1 MRGLLWLLGLFAL
14 AAALAVAGRYNEG
27 YALVVWPPYRIQI
40 SLNLLILLLVGGFG
54 AIYALSRLVSRTLAL
69 PRAVQRYR
77 ERKSRERASQAIYD
91 AVRLRIEGRY
101 GQALKQA
108 ADAYEAGEAPGLAA
122 LLAARAAHSLRDG
135 ERYRGWLA
143 KAAGHDAEVRLAR
156 LMTEAKLAVED
167 RRFDEAAERLADLQA
182 GGQRH
187 IAALRL
193 ALRTAQARG
202 NWSEAVRV
210 VRQLV
215 KVKALTVEQ
224 ADPIKRRAHQESLR
238 QRAGDAQALAAYWQE
253 VPRDEQRDARLVGD
267 LARALIAADDSAG
280 AQKAIEA
287 QLGTDWD
294 SVLAGLYGRC
304 EGGDVRARLVKGEE
318 WLKREPRD
326 PQLLLTLGRLCVQSQ
341 LWGKAESYL
350 EASLAIAPGWGAH
363 VELARLAERIGRTD
377 DANRHYRAAAELAR
391 APEAGPPRRLP

>member
-27 YALVVWPPYRIQI
+27 YALLVWPPYRLQI
-40 SLNLLILLLVGGFG
+40 SLNLLILLLVGGFV
-54 AIYALSRLVSRTLAL
+54 ALYTLSRVVARTMAL

-91 AVRLRIEGRY
+91 TVRLRIEGRF

-108 ADAYEAGEAPGLAA
+108 TAAYEAGESPGLAA
-122 LLAARAAHSLRDG
+122 LLAARAAHSLRD
-135 ERYRGWLA
+135 ETRYRFWLG
-143 KAAGHDAEVRLAR
+143 KAAEHDGEMRLAR
-156 LMTEAKLAVED
+156 LMTEAKLAVEE
-167 RRFDEAAERLADLQA
+167 RRFDEAAERIADLQA

-193 ALRTAQARG
+193 ALRTAQAKG

-215 KVKALTVEQ
+215 KVKALTAAQ
-224 ADPIKRRAHQESLR
+224 ADPVKRRAHQEGLR
-238 QRAGDAQALAAYWQE
+238 QRAGDSLALMAYWNE
-253 VPRDEQRDARLVGD
+253 VPRDEQRDARLVGE
-267 LARALIAADDSAG
+267 LARALIAAGDSAA
-280 AQKAIEA
+280 AQKAIES
-287 QLGTDWD
+287 QLALGWD
-294 SVLAGLYGRC
+294 SALADIYGRC
-304 EGGDVRARLVKGEE
+304 EGGDVRGRLAKAEE

-326 PQLLLTLGRLCVQSQ
+326 PLLLLTLGRLCVQSQ

-350 EASLAIAPGWGAH
+350 DASLAIAPGWEAH
-363 VELARLAERIGRTD
+363 VELAHLAERIGRTD
-377 DANRHYRAAAELAR
+377 DANVHYRAAAELS
-391 APEAGPPRRLP
+391 RR

>member
-27 YALVVWPPYRIQI
+27 YALLVWPPYRLQI
-40 SLNLLILLLVGGFG
+40 SLNLLILLLVGGFV
-54 AIYALSRLVSRTLAL
+54 ALYTLSRVVARTMAL

-91 AVRLRIEGRY
+91 TVRLRIEGRF

-108 ADAYEAGEAPGLAA
+108 TAAYEAGESPGLAA
-122 LLAARAAHSLRDG
+122 LLAARAAHSLRD
-135 ERYRGWLA
+135 ETRYRFWLG
-143 KAAGHDAEVRLAR
+143 KAAEHDGEMRLAR
-156 LMTEAKLAVED
+156 LMTEAKLAVEE
-167 RRFDEAAERLADLQA
+167 RRFDEAAERIADLQA

-193 ALRTAQARG
+193 ALRTAQAKG

-215 KVKALTVEQ
+215 KVKALTAAQ
-224 ADPIKRRAHQESLR
+224 ADPVKRRAHQEGLR
-238 QRAGDAQALAAYWQE
+238 QRAGDSLALMAYWNE
-253 VPRDEQRDARLVGD
+253 VPRDEQRDARLVGE
-267 LARALIAADDSAG
+267 LARALIGAGDSAA
-280 AQKAIEA
+280 AQKAIES
-287 QLGTDWD
+287 QLALGWD
-294 SVLAGLYGRC
+294 SALADIYGRC
-304 EGGDVRARLVKGEE
+304 EGGDVRGRLAKAEE

-326 PQLLLTLGRLCVQSQ
+326 PLLLLTLGRLCVQSQ

-350 EASLAIAPGWGAH
+350 DASLAIAPGWEAH
-363 VELARLAERIGRTD
+363 VELAHLAERIGRTD
-377 DANRHYRAAAELAR
+377 DANVHYRAAAELS
-391 APEAGPPRRLP
+391 RR

>member
-27 YALVVWPPYRIQI
+27 YALLVWPPYRLQI
-40 SLNLLILLLVGGFG
+40 SLNLLVLLLVGGFV
-54 AIYALSRLVSRTLAL
+54 ALYALSRVVARTMAL

-91 AVRLRIEGRY
+91 TVRLRIEGRF

-108 ADAYEAGEAPGLAA
+108 TAAYEAGESPGLAA
-122 LLAARAAHSLRDG
+122 LLAARAAHSLRD
-135 ERYRGWLA
+135 ETRYRFWLG
-143 KAAGHDAEVRLAR
+143 KAAEHDGEMRLAR
-156 LMTEAKLAVED
+156 LMTEAKLAVEE
-167 RRFDEAAERLADLQA
+167 RRFDEAAERIADLQA

-193 ALRTAQARG
+193 ALRTAQAKG

-215 KVKALTVEQ
+215 KVKALTAAQ
-224 ADPIKRRAHQESLR
+224 ADPVKRRAHQEGLR
-238 QRAGDAQALAAYWQE
+238 QRAGDSLALMAYWNE
-253 VPRDEQRDARLVGD
+253 VPRDEQRDARLVGE
-267 LARALIAADDSAG
+267 LARALIAAGDSAA
-280 AQKAIEA
+280 AQKAIES
-287 QLGTDWD
+287 QLALGWD
-294 SVLAGLYGRC
+294 SALADIYGRC
-304 EGGDVRARLVKGEE
+304 EGGDVRGRLAKAEE

-326 PQLLLTLGRLCVQSQ
+326 PLLLLTLGRLCVQSQ

-350 EASLAIAPGWGAH
+350 DASLAIAPGWEAH
-363 VELARLAERIGRTD
+363 VELAHLAERIGRTD
-377 DANRHYRAAAELAR
+377 DANVHYRAAAELS
-391 APEAGPPRRLP
+391 RR

>member
-27 YALVVWPPYRIQI
+27 YALLVWPPYRLQI
-40 SLNLLILLLVGGFG
+40 SLNLLVLLLVGGFV
-54 AIYALSRLVSRTLAL
+54 ALYTLSRVVARTMAL

-91 AVRLRIEGRY
+91 TVRLRIEGRF

-108 ADAYEAGEAPGLAA
+108 TAAYEAGESPGLAA
-122 LLAARAAHSLRDG
+122 LLAARAAHSLRD
-135 ERYRGWLA
+135 ETRYRFWLG
-143 KAAGHDAEVRLAR
+143 KAAEHDGEMRLAR
-156 LMTEAKLAVED
+156 LMTEAKLAVEE
-167 RRFDEAAERLADLQA
+167 RRFDEAAERIADLQA

-193 ALRTAQARG
+193 ALRTAQAKG

-215 KVKALTVEQ
+215 KVKALTAAQ
-224 ADPIKRRAHQESLR
+224 ADPVKRRAHQEGLR
-238 QRAGDAQALAAYWQE
+238 QRAGDSLALMAYWNE
-253 VPRDEQRDARLVGD
+253 VPRDEQRDARLVGE
-267 LARALIAADDSAG
+267 LARALIGAGDSAA
-280 AQKAIEA
+280 AQKAIES
-287 QLGTDWD
+287 QLALGWD
-294 SVLAGLYGRC
+294 SALADIYGRC
-304 EGGDVRARLVKGEE
+304 EGGDVRGRLAKAEE

-326 PQLLLTLGRLCVQSQ
+326 PLLLLTLGRLCVQSQ

-350 EASLAIAPGWGAH
+350 DASLAIAPGWEAH
-363 VELARLAERIGRTD
+363 VELAHLAERIGRTD
-377 DANRHYRAAAELAR
+377 DANVHYRAAAELS
-391 APEAGPPRRLP
+391 RR

>member
-27 YALVVWPPYRIQI
+27 YALLVWPPYRLQI
-40 SLNLLILLLVGGFG
+40 SLNLLVLLLVGGFV
-54 AIYALSRLVSRTLAL
+54 ALYTLSRVVARTMAL

-91 AVRLRIEGRY
+91 TVRLRIEGRF

-108 ADAYEAGEAPGLAA
+108 TAAYEAGESPGLAA
-122 LLAARAAHSLRDG
+122 LLAARAAHSLRD
-135 ERYRGWLA
+135 ETRYRFWLG
-143 KAAGHDAEVRLAR
+143 KAAEHDGEMRLAR
-156 LMTEAKLAVED
+156 LMTEAKLAVEE
-167 RRFDEAAERLADLQA
+167 RRFDEAAERIADLQA

-193 ALRTAQARG
+193 ALRTAQAKG

-215 KVKALTVEQ
+215 KVKALTAAQ
-224 ADPIKRRAHQESLR
+224 ADPVKRRAHQEGLR
-238 QRAGDAQALAAYWQE
+238 QRAGDSLALMAYWNE
-253 VPRDEQRDARLVGD
+253 VPRDEQRDARLVGE
-267 LARALIAADDSAG
+267 LARALIAAGDSAA
-280 AQKAIEA
+280 AQKAIES
-287 QLGTDWD
+287 QLAVGWD
-294 SVLAGLYGRC
+294 SALADIYGRC
-304 EGGDVRARLVKGEE
+304 DGGDVRGRLAKAEE

-326 PQLLLTLGRLCVQSQ
+326 PLLLLTLGRLCVQSQ

-350 EASLAIAPGWGAH
+350 DASLAIAPGWEAH
-363 VELARLAERIGRTD
+363 VELAHLAERIGRTD
-377 DANRHYRAAAELAR
+377 DANVHYRAAAELS
-391 APEAGPPRRLP
+391 RR

>member
-27 YALVVWPPYRIQI
+27 YALLVWPPYRLQI
-40 SLNLLILLLVGGFG
+40 SLNLLVLLLVGGFV
-54 AIYALSRLVSRTLAL
+54 ALYTLSRVVARTMAL

-91 AVRLRIEGRY
+91 TVRLRIEGRF

-108 ADAYEAGEAPGLAA
+108 TAAYEAGESPGLAA
-122 LLAARAAHSLRDG
+122 LLAARAAHSLRD
-135 ERYRGWLA
+135 ETRYRFWLG
-143 KAAGHDAEVRLAR
+143 KAAEHDGEMRLAR
-156 LMTEAKLAVED
+156 LMTEAKLAVEE
-167 RRFDEAAERLADLQA
+167 RRFDEAAERIADLQA

-193 ALRTAQARG
+193 ALRTAQAKG

-215 KVKALTVEQ
+215 KVKALTAAQ
-224 ADPIKRRAHQESLR
+224 ADPVKRRAHQEGLR
-238 QRAGDAQALAAYWQE
+238 QRAGDSLALMAYWNE
-253 VPRDEQRDARLVGD
+253 VPRDEQRDARLVGE
-267 LARALIAADDSAG
+267 LARALIAAGDSAA
-280 AQKAIEA
+280 AQKAIES
-287 QLGTDWD
+287 QLALGWD
-294 SVLAGLYGRC
+294 SALADIYGRC
-304 EGGDVRARLVKGEE
+304 EGGDVRGRLAKAEE

-326 PQLLLTLGRLCVQSQ
+326 PLLLLTLGRLCAQSQ

-350 EASLAIAPGWGAH
+350 DASLAIAPGWEAH
-363 VELARLAERIGRTD
+363 VELAHLAERIGRTD
-377 DANRHYRAAAELAR
+377 DANVHYRAAAELS
-391 APEAGPPRRLP
+391 RR

>member
-27 YALVVWPPYRIQI
+27 YALLVWPPYRLQI
-40 SLNLLILLLVGGFG
+40 SLNLLVLLLVGGFV
-54 AIYALSRLVSRTLAL
+54 ALYTLSRVVARTMAL

-91 AVRLRIEGRY
+91 TVRLRIEGRF

-108 ADAYEAGEAPGLAA
+108 TAAYEAGESPGLAA
-122 LLAARAAHSLRDG
+122 LLAARAAHSLRD
-135 ERYRGWLA
+135 ETRYRFWLG
-143 KAAGHDAEVRLAR
+143 KAAEHDGEMRLAR
-156 LMTEAKLAVED
+156 LMTEAKLAVEE
-167 RRFDEAAERLADLQA
+167 RRFDEAAERIADLQA

-193 ALRTAQARG
+193 ALRTAQAKG

-215 KVKALTVEQ
+215 KVKALTAAQ
-224 ADPIKRRAHQESLR
+224 ADPVKRRAHQEGLR
-238 QRAGDAQALAAYWQE
+238 QRAGDSLALMAYWNE
-253 VPRDEQRDARLVGD
+253 VPRDEQRDARLVGE
-267 LARALIAADDSAG
+267 LARALIAAGDSAA
-280 AQKAIEA
+280 AQKAIES
-287 QLGTDWD
+287 QLALGWD
-294 SVLAGLYGRC
+294 SALADIYGRC
-304 EGGDVRARLVKGEE
+304 EGGDVRGRLAKAEE

-326 PQLLLTLGRLCVQSQ
+326 PLLLLTLGRLCVQSQ

-350 EASLAIAPGWGAH
+350 DASLAIAPGWEAH
-363 VELARLAERIGRTD
+363 VELAHLAERIGRTD
-377 DANRHYRAAAELAR
+377 DANVHYRAAAELS
-391 APEAGPPRRLP
+391 RR

>member
-27 YALVVWPPYRIQI
+27 YALLVWPPYRLQI
-40 SLNLLILLLVGGFG
+40 SLNLLILLLVGGFV
-54 AIYALSRLVSRTLAL
+54 ALYALSRVVARTMAL

-91 AVRLRIEGRY
+91 TVRLRIEGRF

-108 ADAYEAGEAPGLAA
+108 TAAYEAGESPGLAA
-122 LLAARAAHSLRDG
+122 LLAARAAHSLRD
-135 ERYRGWLA
+135 ETRYRFWLG
-143 KAAGHDAEVRLAR
+143 KAAEHDGEMRLAR
-156 LMTEAKLAVED
+156 LMTEAKLAVEE
-167 RRFDEAAERLADLQA
+167 RRFDEAAERIADLQA

-193 ALRTAQARG
+193 ALRTAQAKG

-215 KVKALTVEQ
+215 KVKALTAAQ
-224 ADPIKRRAHQESLR
+224 ADPVKRRAHQEGLR
-238 QRAGDAQALAAYWQE
+238 QRAGDSLALMAYWNE
-253 VPRDEQRDARLVGD
+253 VPRDEQRDARLVGE
-267 LARALIAADDSAG
+267 LARALIGAGDSAA
-280 AQKAIEA
+280 AQKAIES
-287 QLGTDWD
+287 QLAVGWD
-294 SVLAGLYGRC
+294 SALADIYGRC
-304 EGGDVRARLVKGEE
+304 EGGDVRGRLAKAEE

-326 PQLLLTLGRLCVQSQ
+326 PLLLLTLGRLCVQSQ

-350 EASLAIAPGWGAH
+350 DASLAIAPGWEAH
-363 VELARLAERIGRTD
+363 VELAHLAERIGRTD
-377 DANRHYRAAAELAR
+377 DANVHYRAAAELS
-391 APEAGPPRRLP
+391 RR